1 MHSSLGHLTAGPAL
15 ADLHFREQATI
26 VVSATYAQGRTP
38 CILRSDGT
46 RAWAIDSLF
55 HIQQIYRGKV
65 GSRFIRINA
74 SMLPKSRYVA
84 KRLEIKRP
92 YLVLLQPGSEKMKAI
107 KTKEGISF
115 WDSLREEEIIAIVE
129 TK

>member
-1 MHSSLGHLTAGPAL
+1 MNQLFWMVPMLLVLQPHNQKLP
-15 ADLHFREQATI
+15 DEFYRIPEQIREQATI
-26 VVSATYAQGRTP
+26 VVSATFAQGRTP

-65 GSRFIRINA
+65 GSRFIRISA

-84 KRLEIKRP
+84 KRLEVKRK
-92 YLVLLQPGSEKMKAI
+92 YLVL
-107 KTKEGISF
+107 
-115 WDSLREEEIIAIVE
+115 V
-129 TK
+129 